1 MKQYFT
7 GFFTASCLA
16 ACTFLF
22 MGAHY
27 KNTGGKQYFDN
38 IIANSITVVNRDGK
52 GGTIQILNED
62 AKTVTMF
69 GNGEIVA
76 YNNSGTQTAFLGATK
91 EGNGLLRL
99 DQNGSVM
106 TYNENGKKTVF
117 IGTNGLGTGALK
129 TFNEEVKETTFIGT
143 IDNGYGK
150 LSVNDHD
157 GKVTAYLQD
166 NLKTFNADGIM
177 TGYFGTDEDEDGSA
191 VLFDRYGNR
200 GWSISGKK

>member
-52 GGTIQILNED
+52 GGTIQILNKD

-99 DQNGSVM
+99 DQNVYFI
-106 TYNENGKKTVF
+106 TYN
-117 IGTNGLGTGALK
+117 
-129 TFNEEVKETTFIGT
+129 
-143 IDNGYGK
+143 
-150 LSVNDHD
+150 
-157 GKVTAYLQD
+157 
-166 NLKTFNADGIM
+166 
-177 TGYFGTDEDEDGSA
+177 
-191 VLFDRYGNR
+191 
-200 GWSISGKK
+200 